1 MIDFILD
8 PITGDEQQISSLPN
22 QQQQQTKLTSGQT
35 QAASCKAMEE
45 HRPVKANKVVFLEDL
60 LYIYTCGE
68 YVRKLLIVEG
78 SS

>member
-1 MIDFILD
+1 MKYFILN
-8 PITGDEQQISSLPN
+8 PKTGNVQHISLPN
-22 QQQQQTKLTSGQT
+22 PQQRQTKLTEGQT
-35 QAASCKAMEE
+35 QAASCKAREE
-45 HRPVKANKVVFLEDL
+45 HIPVMANKVVFLEDL